1 MGIIC
6 FMVWRSLLNAGM
18 PTEVARGYIMALV
31 IFMQNVH
38 VLNCR
43 SEKTS
48 IFRQSLDNVWVVVAI
63 TSSIILQIL
72 VMEIPAISTFL
83 ETTNIPLL
91 EMLKLLAFS
100 LIIIVAVELLK
111 VVKRRL
117 TRHHPLLK
125 QK

>member
-1 MGIIC
+1 
-6 FMVWRSLLNAGM
+6 M